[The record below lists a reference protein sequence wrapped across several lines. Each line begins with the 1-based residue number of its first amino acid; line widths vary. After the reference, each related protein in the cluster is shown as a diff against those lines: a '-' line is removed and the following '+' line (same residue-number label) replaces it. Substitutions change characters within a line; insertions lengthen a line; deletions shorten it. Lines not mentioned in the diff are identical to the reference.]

1 MSNFEQNHMCKKTN
15 MGIEQMQRENRT
27 MNYSISFFIIDYLKS
42 EIQQGRLLKLK
53 KKKNNNWSLASFSIY
68 S

>member
-1 MSNFEQNHMCKKTN
+1 MSNFEQNHMCEKTN
-15 MGIEQMQRENRT
+15 MGLEQMQRENRT